1 MCGCKPLEIA
11 VQTAAGKGDGTRSLM
26 TLNDLL
32 KEEIQ
37 DLYSAEQQIEKA
49 LPAMAAKANLS
60 ITPDAKMLEIALA

>member
-1 MCGCKPLEIA
+1 M
-11 VQTAAGKGDGTRSLM
+11 SLM